1 MKARSLIVGALGAIL
16 LAGAATLLLPAA
28 VTAQQPAP
36 AAAPP
41 HHEHPL
47 PSRHIEGRIAFMRA
61 ELKITTAQQAQWD
74 RVAEVMRA
82 GAKRKDQM
90 FQQMRATRGQPQ
102 TAIEK
107 LDRRVSF
114 IEAQAAEEKTFA
126 DAFRPL
132 YQSLSD
138 DQKKSADELFGRS
151 RHGGWRR

>member
-1 MKARSLIVGALGAIL
+1 MKARSLIVGAVGAIL
-16 LAGAATLLLPAA
+16 LAGAATLVLPAA

-36 AAAPP
+36 ATAPP

-74 RVAEVMRA
+74 RVADIMRA
-82 GAKRKDQM
+82 SAKRKDQM
-90 FQQMRATRGQPQ
+90 FQQMRATRDQPQ
-102 TAIEK
+102 TAMDK
-107 LDRRVSF
+107 LDRRVVF